1 MLLIVGA
8 SGMLGR
14 QIAERAL
21 AAGRPL
27 RLMARHPAKLADLG
41 ARGAQLVHGDLIDP
55 PSLAR
60 ACEGATQL
68 IASAHAL
75 LGRGRN
81 RSEAVDDA
89 GHRALIDAARQAGVG
104 HFVYISALGAAP
116 DHPVDFFRTKYVIE
130 EYLKASGLC
139 WTILRPSAF
148 MDLHAHRLIGMNIV
162 ATGKA
167 KLIGKGSTRRNFIAV
182 RDIARYVELALDE
195 PKFRNR
201 VLELGG
207 TDNLTDDE
215 ITVLY
220 GRLAGVTPK
229 ISRLPAGVAKVMSIV
244 LKPFHPGISRVLYM
258 GSLPQD
264 AYPMTFDPAPLLAEF
279 PEHLTTLEEYAREH
293 LQSPN
298 LCRPGSQVGFSSPES
313 E

>member
-21 AAGRPL
+21 ASGRPL

-41 ARGAQLVHGDLIDP
+41 ARGAQLVQGDLIDP
-55 PSLAR
+55 ASLAR
-60 ACEGATQL
+60 ACEGASQL

-75 LGRGRN
+75 LGRGRY

-104 HFVYISALGAAP
+104 HFIYISALGAAP
-116 DHPVDFFRTKYVIE
+116 GHPVDFFRTKYAIE
-130 EYLKASGLC
+130 EYLKASGLS

-162 ATGKA
+162 ATGKTR
-167 KLIGKGSTRRNFIAV
+167 LIGSGSTRRNFIAV
-182 RDIARYVELALDE
+182 RDIARFVELALDE
-195 PKFRNR
+195 PKFRTR
-201 VLELGG
+201 ALDLGG
-207 TDNLTDDE
+207 TDNLSDDE
-215 ITVLY
+215 ITALY
-220 GRLAGVTPK
+220 GRLASVMPK
-229 ISRLPAGVAKVMSIV
+229 VSRLPAGVARVMSAV
-244 LKPFHPGISRVLYM
+244 LRPFHPGISRVLYM

-279 PEHLTTLEEYAREH
+279 PGHLTTLEEYARERIAKR
-293 LQSPN
+293 N
-298 LCRPGSQVGFSSPES
+298 RAG
-313 E
+313 